1 MDKFFLQKEADM
13 LSYIKNKELINKQK
27 LQGFLRET
35 EELLAEY
42 TKMPKQRAEKILL
55 SAACEIVERIQ
66 PAREYGKRAN
76 CTISVKEPIRENK
89 LKK

>member
-1 MDKFFLQKEADM
+1 MDKFFLQKEANM

-35 EELLAEY
+35 E
-42 TKMPKQRAEKILL
+42 
-55 SAACEIVERIQ
+55 ERIQ